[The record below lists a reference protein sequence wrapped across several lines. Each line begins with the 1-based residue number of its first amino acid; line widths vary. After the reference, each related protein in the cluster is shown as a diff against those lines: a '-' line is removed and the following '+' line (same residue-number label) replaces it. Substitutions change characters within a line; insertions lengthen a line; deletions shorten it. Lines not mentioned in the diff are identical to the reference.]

1 MGSPLSTTPNFAFL
15 CLLVTENCVPNCLLA
30 WCRHICCLMVCLH
43 APLRMYKCLSDWNQA
58 SQAVI
63 QGNKPVFSLSDLEL
77 LTCPH
82 QRIDLTRPGP
92 PHPTH
97 TPWLTSFSSFS
108 TFSSPYTSRRSDFKT
123 PPPPWTFIPNS
134 TEVSSSLLLNPTFFY
149 VVQLPCTCWCA
160 SFTYFPQYEPLG
172 VFCQLEWKASK
183 PKHCTFHM
191 FCVSHDGW
199 PSAWWCS
206 ITKFNWENPK
216 FVFKNL
222 FVV

>member
-43 APLRMYKCLSDWNQA
+43 APLRIYKCLSDWNQA

-82 QRIDLTRPGP
+82 QRIDLISLGP

-134 TEVSSSLLLNPTFFY
+134 TEVSSSLLLNPTFFD
-149 VVQLPCTCWCA
+149 VVQLPCTLLMHFLHIFPSVWITW
-160 SFTYFPQYEPLG
+160 SFLSTRMESLQTQILYLPYVLCLPWWVAKCMVMLNYKM
-172 VFCQLEWKASK
+172 QLRKSEVR
-183 PKHCTFHM
+183 F
-191 FCVSHDGW
+191 
-199 PSAWWCS
+199 
-206 ITKFNWENPK
+206 
-216 FVFKNL
+216 
-222 FVV
+222 